1 MFKLNVLG
9 RNIQNVIQIDDNQ
22 LMMIII
28 MVLNLVT
35 DLIELI
41 ITIIKKRRGLKIP
54 LFTIDYLII

>member
-1 MFKLNVLG
+1 MFKLNVFG

-22 LMMIII
+22 LMIII

-41 ITIIKKRRGLKIP
+41 ITIIKKEE
-54 LFTIDYLII
+54 D

>member
-1 MFKLNVLG
+1 MFKLNVFG

-22 LMMIII
+22 LMIII

-41 ITIIKKRRGLKIP
+41 ISQFGDRLN
-54 LFTIDYLII
+54 

>member
-22 LMMIII
+22 LMIII

-41 ITIIKKRRGLKIP
+41 ITIIKKEE
-54 LFTIDYLII
+54 D